1 MHTVSC
7 PESGFITGIHPV
19 SQGVHARSAARTNK
33 GTQES
38 LQDDSLDATVSQL
51 GAAAAGHTR
60 GASEETITGSPALT
74 NVQEYVDERS
84 PPDFGDFGKT
94 SALLEKAAAQARMKL
109 DNRFEMADNRFDMP
123 DNGLPNSCAYASRTT
138 YCSSD
143 DEDADRALEVDDFSE
158 EC

>member
-1 MHTVSC
+1 LHTVLC
-7 PESGFITGIHPV
+7 PETGFITRI
-19 SQGVHARSAARTNK
+19 HARPPARSPARTNN

-38 LQDDSLDATVSQL
+38 LLHDDSLDTTVSQL

-60 GASEETITGSPALT
+60 GASEETLTGSPALT
-74 NVQEYVDERS
+74 NVQEHVDERA

-94 SALLEKAAAQARMKL
+94 SALLENAAAQARLK
-109 DNRFEMADNRFDMP
+109 FENLFDMP
-123 DNGLPNSCAYASRTT
+123 DNGLPNSRAYASRTT